1 MVTVLPIRRSKQVV
15 QRSQSSL
22 ARLHALYS
30 LDGMCALD
38 QLSLRQGLRD
48 LHPQVRRH
56 ALRLLQTQNGLPEND
71 NTELNRTAAGMTE
84 DPSIEVRYQLGFM
97 IGSVADD
104 SLRRQVLRR
113 LVERDGQE
121 RWMAVAILSSVRDD
135 AAILLAELTSDGST
149 LGLNGRSL
157 MMQLTQVAER
167 QSRASSESS
176 TDTGEPARELGEMA
190 TAPPSGRGD
199 REKIVESYATALTLA
214 GDTTRGRLHFTKH
227 CRVCHQPDGS
237 GQTLGPSV
245 DSLKSKGASVL
256 LTSILDPN
264 REVNPQY
271 LNHVLVLHDGRVTSG
286 MIADEGA
293 NSVTLR
299 RADGMIETVLRIDIE
314 AMRGTGLSIMPE
326 GFEQSLDPQAMA
338 DLLAYLLD
346 AR

>member
-1 MVTVLPIRRSKQVV
+1 MVTVLPIRRSRQVV
-15 QRSQSSL
+15 QRSQSPL

-38 QLSLRQGLRD
+38 QFSLRKGLRD

-56 ALRLLQTQNGLPEND
+56 ALRLLQTQNGMPELD

-84 DPSIEVRYQLGFM
+84 DPSIEVRYQLGFI
-97 IGSVADD
+97 IGAVADD

-113 LVERDGQE
+113 LVERDGQD

-149 LGLNGRSL
+149 LGSNGQSL
-157 MMQLTQVAER
+157 MTQLTQMAER
-167 QSRASSESS
+167 HSRASSESS
-176 TDTGEPARELGEMA
+176 TDKGEPASELGEMA
-190 TAPPSGRGD
+190 TAPPARRD
-199 REKIVESYATALTLA
+199 REKIVESYAAALTIE
-214 GDTTRGRLHFTKH
+214 GDATRGRVHFTKH
-227 CRVCHQPDGS
+227 CSVCHQPDELGR
-237 GQTLGPSV
+237 TLGPSV

-256 LTSILDPN
+256 LTSILDPS

-271 LNHVLVLHDGRVTSG
+271 INHVMVLHDGRVTSG

-326 GFEQSLDPQAMA
+326 GFEQSLDLQAMA
-338 DLLAYLLD
+338 DLLAYLLE

>member
-1 MVTVLPIRRSKQVV
+1 
-15 QRSQSSL
+15 
-22 ARLHALYS
+22 
-30 LDGMCALD
+30 
-38 QLSLRQGLRD
+38 
-48 LHPQVRRH
+48 
-56 ALRLLQTQNGLPEND
+56 
-71 NTELNRTAAGMTE
+71 
-84 DPSIEVRYQLGFM
+84 
-97 IGSVADD
+97 
-104 SLRRQVLRR
+104 
-113 LVERDGQE
+113 
-121 RWMAVAILSSVRDD
+121 MAVAILSSVRDD
-135 AAILLAELTSDGST
+135 AAVLLTELASEDSALGS
-149 LGLNGRSL
+149 NGPSL
-157 MMQLTQVAER
+157 MTQLMKMAER
-167 QSRASSESS
+167 QSSASSESS

-190 TAPPSGRGD
+190 TVPPSARRD
-199 REKIVESYATALTLA
+199 REKIVESYAAALTLE
-214 GDTTRGRLHFTKH
+214 GDTTRGHVHFTKH

-237 GQTLGPSV
+237 GQALGPSV
-245 DSLKSKGASVL
+245 DSLKLKGASVL

-271 LNHVLVLHDGRVTSG
+271 LNHVLVLHDGRVSSG